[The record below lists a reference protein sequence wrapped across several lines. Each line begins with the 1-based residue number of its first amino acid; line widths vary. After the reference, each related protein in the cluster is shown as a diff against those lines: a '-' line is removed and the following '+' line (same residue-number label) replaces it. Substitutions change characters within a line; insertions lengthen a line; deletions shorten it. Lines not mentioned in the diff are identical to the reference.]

1 VEDRSGHS
9 CETKSILVDVA
20 IDHNRSLSW
29 KKKAM
34 LFSCRWPWLHP
45 QGADPHLPPTSTR
58 GKAGRNHLTVEI
70 TPLLPSGISERFRQT
85 LSNLGHAAHLRRCEL
100 PVMNESAELTQGAF

>member
-29 KKKAM
+29 TKKKAM
-34 LFSCRWPWLHP
+34 LFSCCWTRLHP
-45 QGADPHLPPTSTR
+45 QGADPRPPSSTR
-58 GKAGRNHLTVEI
+58 GKAVRNQLTVEI
-70 TPLLPSGISERFRQT
+70 TLLLLSGIGERFSQT
-85 LSNLGHAAHLRRCEL
+85 ISKLGHAALLRRCEL
-100 PVMNESAELTQGAF
+100 PL